1 VSGSMSDL
9 ISKKTKKRL
18 EGVVGLGKVVVER
31 NPIAHTVLAAKET
44 ADSAHKLLY
53 GEDPRYVASSIPRR
67 FRASPNRYRPTP
79 KRKIVYVRKDAALE
93 RLLEEDPLKRMY
105 RQTRDPQLKRE
116 LRRLM
121 A

>member
-1 VSGSMSDL
+1 VSSL
-9 ISKKTKKRL
+9 ISKKTKKRI
-18 EGVVGLGKVVVER
+18 EGAVGLGKVVVER
-31 NPIAHTVLAAKET
+31 NPIAHTVLTAKET
-44 ADSAHKLLY
+44 ADSAHRLLY
-53 GEDPRYVASSIPRR
+53 GIDPRYVPSSIPKR
-67 FRASPNRYRPTP
+67 FRASPRRYRPTP
-79 KRKIVYVRKDAALE
+79 KKRIYVRKDTALE

>member
-1 VSGSMSDL
+1 MSSL

-18 EGVVGLGKVVVER
+18 EGAVGLGKVVVER
-31 NPIAHTVLAAKET
+31 NPIASAVLTAKET

-53 GEDPRYVASSIPRR
+53 GKDPKYLPSAVPKR
-67 FRASPNRYRPTP
+67 FGAPSGRYRPTP
-79 KRKIVYVRKDAALE
+79 KRRIIYVRNDPALE

-105 RQTRDPQLKRE
+105 RQTRDPQLKRQ